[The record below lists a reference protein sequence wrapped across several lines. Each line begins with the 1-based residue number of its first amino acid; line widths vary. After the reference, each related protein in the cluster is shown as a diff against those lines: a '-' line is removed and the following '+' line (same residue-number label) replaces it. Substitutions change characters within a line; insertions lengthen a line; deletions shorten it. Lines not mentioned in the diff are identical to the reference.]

1 MNFIACELYLIKATQ
16 VALVVKNPPAN
27 AGDIINVGSSPGSER
42 SPGKG
47 HGNPLWYSCLENPM
61 DRGAW
66 WATVRR
72 VAKSRTRLKRLSRHK
87 AAIFLAPQRP
97 LEEARAHC
105 LVLHSSAFAQDDPTL
120 LWTRNSQEATKPH
133 RERLLCTRRSPVI
146 KTRLAT
152 GSHPDTSPD
161 TAMDHTR

>member
-1 MNFIACELYLIKATQ
+1 MNFIACELYLNKATQ
-16 VALVVKNPPAN
+16 VALLVKNPLAN
-27 AGDIINVGSSPGSER
+27 AGDIRNVGSSPGSER

-87 AAIFLAPQRP
+87 SAIFLAPQRP

-120 LWTRNSQEATKPH
+120 LWTRNSQEATKP
-133 RERLLCTRRSPVI
+133 RTERDCCVQGRPQL
-146 KTRLAT
+146 
-152 GSHPDTSPD
+152 
-161 TAMDHTR
+161 